1 MNAQA
6 SLPGCTPTSTANR
19 AAAEQDARTTLT
31 CMVLSFDIWAI
42 ETLGKSKN
50 SLDRNIEAWLAE
62 GSPPHPMITRT
73 LAKMRR
79 HLGEM
84 GTTNA
89 PAWLPQSIIDL
100 LKEAQL
106 PTIPPR
112 S

>member
-1 MNAQA
+1 MV
-6 SLPGCTPTSTANR
+6 NR
-19 AAAEQDARTTLT
+19 AVAEQDARTTLT

-84 GTTNA
+84 GTTTA
-89 PAWLPQSIIDL
+89 PAWLPPTIVSL
-100 LKEAQL
+100 LKKA
-106 PTIPPR
+106 
-112 S
+112 